1 MRDNLPVFPHP
12 AVSIA
17 DLASEASSLL
27 LFPPS
32 RREESDTCFA
42 QAKSALPM
50 SRDEERT
57 DGSFLIDAKVKKVLA
72 HPFSLAATWGI
83 EVSLSSC
90 CYLDVS
96 VHSVPSYY
104 PIDSGNG
111 NRV

>member
-1 MRDNLPVFPHP
+1 MNGVFL
-12 AVSIA
+12 VDQFETKI
-17 DLASEASSLL
+17 
-27 LFPPS
+27 
-32 RREESDTCFA
+32 
-42 QAKSALPM
+42 
-50 SRDEERT
+50 
-57 DGSFLIDAKVKKVLA
+57 KKVLA
-72 HPFSLAATWGI
+72 LPLSLAATYGI